1 VRLQVSRRETPTL
14 PTERRQQCE
23 QSYFRRLPFPP
34 AEITCLTLPEIIAEK
49 IRACY
54 QRNKAR
60 DIYDLGV
67 FATRPLDQPLVRRLV
82 VLKLWQ
88 AGDTFDPDRLMR
100 KFEDGRAFDWD
111 DLNQL
116 VRRTVAVDRE
126 KITTDCI
133 RSYRFLADLTE
144 EERQLANDAHQR
156 DRTLWQRLR
165 SAVGQ

>member
-1 VRLQVSRRETPTL
+1 
-14 PTERRQQCE
+14 
-23 QSYFRRLPFPP
+23 
-34 AEITCLTLPEIIAEK
+34 
-49 IRACY
+49 
-54 QRNKAR
+54 
-60 DIYDLGV
+60 V

-88 AGDTFDPDRLMR
+88 ACDTFDPDRLMK

-126 KITTDCI
+126 KITADCI
-133 RSYRFLADLTE
+133 RGFRFLADLTE
-144 EERQLANDAHQR
+144 EERQLAADPHQR
-156 DRTLWQRLR
+156 ERTLWQRLR